1 MRRRCHAVVCNFIP
15 PHILESIAAQG
26 DVKQRDRAFHTLEAS
41 ALFRGERQ
49 ALAAVPALLGLPT
62 GEKRRTIYDARA
74 DKKTP
79 GKRVRGE
86 GEPASSDAA
95 VNEAYDGSGITYDFY
110 KKVYGRNSIDGRG
123 LRLDSTVHFGKNF
136 GNAQWNGRQ
145 MVYGDGDGKIFNR
158 FTTAIDVIGHELTH
172 AVTQYSA
179 GLEYHDQPGAL
190 NESFADIFGT
200 LVKQY
205 SLKQTADKADWI
217 VGAGLFTKNV
227 NGVGIRSMKAP
238 GTAYDDKVLGK
249 DPQPGHMRDFRKTEK
264 DSGGVHVN
272 SGIPNRA
279 FYEAAT
285 MLGGKAW
292 EVAGRIWYDALTRKL
307 RKTSEFQ
314 ECADATFTAAGELF
328 GQGSEPQKAI
338 IAAWKAVG
346 ISVMPT
352 LRVTPEIHL
361 PSAAAEVP

>member
-158 FTTAIDVIGHELTH
+158 FT
-172 AVTQYSA
+172 
-179 GLEYHDQPGAL
+179 GAL
-190 NESFADIFGT
+190 D
-200 LVKQY
+200 
-205 SLKQTADKADWI
+205 
-217 VGAGLFTKNV
+217 
-227 NGVGIRSMKAP
+227 GVGIRSMKAP

-264 DSGGVHVN
+264 DSGGVHMN
-272 SGIPNRA
+272 SGIPNR
-279 FYEAAT
+279 
-285 MLGGKAW
+285 
-292 EVAGRIWYDALTRKL
+292 
-307 RKTSEFQ
+307 
-314 ECADATFTAAGELF
+314 
-328 GQGSEPQKAI
+328 
-338 IAAWKAVG
+338 
-346 ISVMPT
+346 
-352 LRVTPEIHL
+352 
-361 PSAAAEVP
+361 